1 MSDPDL
7 VASVAEA
14 PDGTILTVRVMARA
28 RRSRMAGTRQEAVL
42 VRLAAVPVDDA
53 ANRALI
59 ALLAE
64 VLAVP
69 RSRLRVVAGRRVRL
83 KRLRVEGL
91 SADQVRQRLAPIS

>member
-1 MSDPDL
+1 
-7 VASVAEA
+7 
-14 PDGTILTVRVMARA
+14 
-28 RRSRMAGTRQEAVL
+28 MAGTRQEAVL